1 MDVDYAGAPSTPLKL
16 SIIPVHI
23 DRILNLKMNLYWVV
37 LIIILCLDIFLIC
50 KCLNLSGQLI
60 TLVSSDYPDIWEQ
73 FGRPLPGFISPNPFK
88 ARRLERFMMTKGLN
102 THKLNEKVR
111 LYPGFPTPI

>member
-1 MDVDYAGAPSTPLKL
+1 
-16 SIIPVHI
+16 
-23 DRILNLKMNLYWVV
+23 MNLYWVV

-102 THKLNEKVR
+102 THKLNEKVTNKIKK
-111 LYPGFPTPI
+111 LKKFKNFHYSTYSILLLFWFVYLAI